1 MDPQA
6 RVPGKMGPMCHH
18 LSLLLMPVGLERWP
32 VIIPAKLGIVTRKV
46 TKALLRHFS
55 CWLLL
60 FSNFHC
66 GFPFFQ
72 KFKFY
77 GVNHNIVSNV

>member
-18 LSLLLMPVGLERWP
+18 LSLLLRPVGLERWP

-55 CWLLL
+55 CWLC
-60 FSNFHC
+60 FFQIFTVDFHFSKNSNFM
-66 GFPFFQ
+66 G
-72 KFKFY
+72 
-77 GVNHNIVSNV
+77 